1 MLCRRCTPLARSSE
15 PFVWRK
21 QQAVTMATISMYSKK
36 EPAKIRRQVRNREKL
51 REASK
56 EASVLSRG

>member
-1 MLCRRCTPLARSSE
+1 MLCRRCTPLTRSSE
-15 PFVWRK
+15 PFVWRT